1 MSLTVMSKPDRLV
14 VGDAKVNA
22 HNWSLIAPFQLS
34 QPLVG
39 SIKVS
44 SHGHRE
50 HAFRRCAY
58 SPAQTCNAVS
68 ANLRDCKAT

>member
-22 HNWSLIAPFQLS
+22 HNWSSIASFQLS

-39 SIKVS
+39 SVEVP
-44 SHGHRE
+44 SHRYRK
-50 HAFRRCAY
+50 HALRTCAY
-58 SPAQTCNAVS
+58 RPAQE
-68 ANLRDCKAT
+68 